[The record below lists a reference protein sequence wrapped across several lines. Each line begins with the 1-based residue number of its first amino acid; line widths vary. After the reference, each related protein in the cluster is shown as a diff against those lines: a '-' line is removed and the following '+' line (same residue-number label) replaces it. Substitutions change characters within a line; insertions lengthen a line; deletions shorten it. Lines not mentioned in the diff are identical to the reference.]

1 MFVFMQNNTQKF
13 YVLNLRNSRDVKKI
27 ACFLQNMQTLQVNN
41 LKNSYDKKY
50 KTFRTL
56 CWYEPEYIGNPQA
69 IFISLYFL

>member
-56 CWYEPEYIGNPQA
+56 CLYEPEYIEK
-69 IFISLYFL
+69 Y